1 MGLQEIKKLLHKKLL
16 DHLEMVSKLK
26 RPLIEWEKIFSSYT
40 SDRGMITKIYR
51 ELRKLNSA
59 KIN

>member
-51 ELRKLNSA
+51 
-59 KIN
+59 